1 MNSSKLAIFS
11 RMPTLMT
18 DRLIL
23 RKMLSAQLDG
33 RQPLLPLV
41 QKAGKARQVVPLL
54 LPCHIRN
61 PRAEKAVRLLA
72 LRLSVI
78 LHRLKDD
85 PVIFQLI

>member
-1 MNSSKLAIFS
+1 
-11 RMPTLMT
+11 
-18 DRLIL
+18 
-23 RKMLSAQLDG
+23 MLPAQLDG